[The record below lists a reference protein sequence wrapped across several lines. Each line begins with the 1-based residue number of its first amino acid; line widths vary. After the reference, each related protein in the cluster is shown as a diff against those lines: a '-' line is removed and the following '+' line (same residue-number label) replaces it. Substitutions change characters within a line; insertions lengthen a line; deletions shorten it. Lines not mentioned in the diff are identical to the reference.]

1 MPRVVGVQRMTQK
14 WDRDPHRQEITLALD
29 LDDEE
34 LPVERRVSRDDRR
47 LASVVQTGSE
57 CGF

>member
-1 MPRVVGVQRMTQK
+1 MTQK